1 MDKKLLK
8 DSVSVLKQIRTE
20 LHGNVENNALL
31 QLDKVIQDLETVRQ
45 GKSERAIT
53 ALELLVLLG
62 TLVEKAPQ
70 FAQVLE
76 HLTRLIKNIP
86 NH

>member
-1 MDKKLLK
+1 MDKKLLG

-20 LHGNVENNALL
+20 LHGNVENNVLK
-31 QLDKVIQDLETVRQ
+31 QLDKVIQDLETAKQ
-45 GKSERAIT
+45 GKPERVIT

-76 HLTRLIKNIP
+76 HLIQLIKNIP

>member
-8 DSVSVLKQIRTE
+8 DSVSVLKQIRAE
-20 LHGNVENNALL
+20 LPGNVENYVFL
-31 QLDKVIQDLETVRQ
+31 QLDKVIQDLETARQ
-45 GKSERAIT
+45 GKSERVVT